1 LHPLEQGEYSFD
13 SNSVID
19 FFKTATLPLLD
30 SLFAGRA
37 LLSDFVVRELA
48 DAQIEWRQAQ
58 VIPLSTEPELQLF
71 DDIRRNNRAL
81 GSGEVGAI
89 TIAKLRRA
97 GLISNDRQ
105 ARNAATELNIPVSGS
120 LGILN
125 YSVQVGQISGEEA
138 VRILTQMILAG
149 AWLSEELVE
158 QFRRDVLKN

>member
-1 LHPLEQGEYSFD
+1 MHPLEQGEYSFD

>member
-1 LHPLEQGEYSFD
+1 M
-13 SNSVID
+13 
-19 FFKTATLPLLD
+19 PLLHN
-30 SLFAGRA
+30 LFAGRA
-37 LLSDFVVRELA
+37 ILSDFVVRELA
-48 DAQIEWRQAQ
+48 DAQIEWKQAQ
-58 VIPLSTEPELQLF
+58 VIPLTTEPELQLF

-89 TIAKLRRA
+89 TIAKLRNA
-97 GLISNDRQ
+97 GLITNDRQ

-125 YSVQVGQISGEEA
+125 YGVRVEQISGEEA
-138 VRILTQMILAG
+138 VRILTEMILAG